1 MHCWYNCTM
10 NGQKT
15 LQKAWKAFKCKCV
28 CVCWTSVCGPNAIL
42 CMFGK
47 CENERNKKKKTNSLL
62 GKLNN
67 KPQGKTID

>member
-1 MHCWYNCTM
+1 
-10 NGQKT
+10 
-15 LQKAWKAFKCKCV
+15 
-28 CVCWTSVCGPNAIL
+28 
-42 CMFGK
+42 MFGK